1 MIESVTIAPAAALS
15 KSIDDDASV
24 VALTASTVEESHDA
38 CHYAANGNMSG
49 CKQAGVQRMRM
60 TGKNAS
66 PRKRLCCIPC
76 ATWLRE
82 EHCAEVIESVHR
94 AACRFA

>member
-1 MIESVTIAPAAALS
+1 MSVTITPPAALS
-15 KSIDDDASV
+15 KSVDDDASV
-24 VALTASTVEESHDA
+24 MVTPGSGVENSHEA
-38 CHYAANGNMSG
+38 CHYAGNRNMSG
-49 CKQAGVQRMRM
+49 CKQAGVQHMWM

-76 ATWLRE
+76 ATWLRDR
-82 EHCAEVIESVHR
+82 HCAEVIESVHR